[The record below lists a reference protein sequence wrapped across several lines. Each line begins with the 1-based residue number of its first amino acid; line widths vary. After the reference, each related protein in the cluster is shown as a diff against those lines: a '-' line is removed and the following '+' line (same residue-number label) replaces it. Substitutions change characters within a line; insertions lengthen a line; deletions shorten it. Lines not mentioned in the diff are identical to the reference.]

1 MPRMSPSSEAVLDN
15 RPAANAENSTLETPL
30 AQSAPLT
37 LGGST
42 GALAG
47 CQFLDCLTWT
57 EGRETWTARTEDG
70 GDRLVQFFSGIHW
83 EGDKEKERLN
93 FLHTLRHD
101 AVEPME
107 LIAGPDHKLVLIT
120 EACPK
125 TLATRFQECQT
136 AGLPGIPRP
145 ELLARLN
152 TAAEA
157 LDDLSEEHG
166 VRHLGLTPRHLVLK
180 NGRLR
185 LLHWGVAELI
195 RLSTGGQAAAANPR
209 YSAPASSEEPHPSSD
224 AYSLALIYCE
234 LLTGVHP
241 LRQTG
246 SRKSAPSRRQAPP
259 DLSLLSRADKA
270 VLLRALHTDPNRR
283 FASCTDFMAA
293 LGADSANSSTPAPCG
308 PTTSLSCDLADAVF
322 PTAMLVRMRQIINS
336 LVAGAAGDLE
346 VREYRNA
353 RFLLR
358 PGCCLEHQFF
368 ARITQGVSRLMA
380 DGFRFQWK
388 AKLVESNERRVVL
401 LIPLTASLWL
411 RLRGIR
417 PGLKVAI
424 DMPQNAAG
432 AISEV
437 RVRIEPVGCEREAAL
452 AVMEEAA
459 PKLLDSLRTFYQ
471 AQPERRSQ
479 ARLPFDQVLEVLPV
493 LEGCKEG
500 EVVSSRARD
509 ISMQGMKLYMPCRP
523 PSQQVNIRLPG
534 WSSGHVASLPA
545 AVVRTIPCDDGGY
558 EVGLCFLVDE
568 VPQSR

>member
-1 MPRMSPSSEAVLDN
+1 LSSTPEGSNTMPRMSPSSEAVLDN

-432 AISEV
+432 GAGGDGRGGAET
-437 RVRIEPVGCEREAAL
+437 VGQPTHILPGPARTPQPSAAAL
-452 AVMEEAA
+452 RSGFGSVACVGRLQGRGSR
-459 PKLLDSLRTFYQ
+459 LL
-471 AQPERRSQ
+471 A
-479 ARLPFDQVLEVLPV
+479 
-493 LEGCKEG
+493 G
-500 EVVSSRARD
+500 
-509 ISMQGMKLYMPCRP
+509 QGHFHAG
-523 PSQQVNIRLPG
+523 NEII
-534 WSSGHVASLPA
+534 HALPA
-545 AVVRTIPCDDGGY
+545 AVPTGQHSPARLEFRPRGQFARGGRPHDP
-558 EVGLCFLVDE
+558 LRRRRIR
-568 VPQSR
+568 SRPLLLGR